1 MERNRR
7 LWIYG
12 LLLVLTAIVTAGVYS
27 VAYLKWIIPLYSA
40 AMAAIFLDGAA
51 AFALLAAAK
60 GKPKKKLLFSALFGG
75 GVAVGGV
82 FLFSF
87 VINILIYH
95 TGGAKQA
102 TLATTLFAFV
112 LALVCVWILKKST
125 EAKFFWKPL
134 LAVVLCVCL
143 LLCGLAPMAAELA
156 ALFYDAGVYTQAAPT
171 GLSAYTG
178 KETRLVE
185 NADLYIAPDGSD
197 ENDGSFSHPLATP
210 EKARDLV
217 RAMDKTGKN
226 HGRFESRGIPRFLHP
241 FYRRGQRHGRLPG
254 HLVRLR

>member
-1 MERNRR
+1 MKKQNI

-12 LLLVLTAIVTAGVYS
+12 LILLLLAAVTAYFYS
-27 VAYLKWIIPLYSA
+27 FNYLKWNIPLYAA
-40 AMAAIFLDGAA
+40 AMVLIVLEGAA

-143 LLCGLAPMAAELA
+143 LL
-156 ALFYDAGVYTQAAPT
+156 
-171 GLSAYTG
+171 
-178 KETRLVE
+178 
-185 NADLYIAPDGSD
+185 
-197 ENDGSFSHPLATP
+197 
-210 EKARDLV
+210 
-217 RAMDKTGKN
+217 
-226 HGRFESRGIPRFLHP
+226 
-241 FYRRGQRHGRLPG
+241 
-254 HLVRLR
+254 